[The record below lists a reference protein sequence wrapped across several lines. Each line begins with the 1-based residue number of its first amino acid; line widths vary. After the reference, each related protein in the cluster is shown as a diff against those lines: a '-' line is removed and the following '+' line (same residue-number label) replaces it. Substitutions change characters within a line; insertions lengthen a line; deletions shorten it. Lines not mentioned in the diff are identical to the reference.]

1 MIHSMTGFGREEKLI
16 NDKKIVIE
24 VRTLNSKG
32 LDISLKVHES
42 LSFIE
47 DYLRKSVKEK
57 LIKGKVDVI
66 LDIEDTNEDL
76 ILPVNKSK
84 IKAYI
89 KELRK
94 DFKIDESQI
103 ISNLLTGNS
112 YVKSNITFNKS
123 EEKKIKILLD
133 KVIQKQLR
141 YRRIEGEAL
150 GKDLEKSLSRIN
162 SYINKVVSVEAN
174 RIKDKKNKF
183 KSYFNELNEKYDKSR
198 LEQEII
204 YYIEKLDINE
214 EIIRLQHHLKFFSS
228 EMKKKEIKGKKLS
241 FISQEIGREINTI
254 GSKAN
259 NFEIQS
265 MVVNM
270 KEELE
275 RIKENVLNIL
285 YRKVGYK

>member
-16 NDKKIVIE
+16 NSNKIVIE
-24 VRTLNSKG
+24 IRTLNSKG
-32 LDISLKVHES
+32 LDINLKVHES
-42 LSFIE
+42 FSFIGE
-47 DYLRKSVKEK
+47 YLRKSVKEK

-76 ILPVNKSK
+76 LIPFNKSK

-112 YVKSNITFNKS
+112 YVKSNITFNKR

-133 KVIQKQLR
+133 KVIQKQIK
-141 YRRIEGEAL
+141 YRRTEGEAI
-150 GKDLEKSLSRIN
+150 GKDLKKSISKIN
-162 SYINKVVSVEAN
+162 NYINKVVSVESN
-174 RIKDKKNKF
+174 RIKDKKKKF
-183 KSYFNELNEKYDKSR
+183 KSYFNELNDKYDKSR

-214 EIIRLQHHLKFFSS
+214 EIVRLQHHLKFFSS
-228 EMKKKEIKGKKLS
+228 EMKNKQIKGKKLS

-275 RIKENVLNIL
+275 KIKENVLNIL
-285 YRKVGYK
+285 

>member
-1 MIHSMTGFGREEKLI
+1 MTGFGREEKLI

-24 VRTLNSKG
+24 IRTLNSKG
-32 LDISLKVHES
+32 LDINLKVHDS
-42 LSFIE
+42 FSFIGE
-47 DYLRKSVKEK
+47 YLRKSVKEK
-57 LIKGKVDVI
+57 LIKGKVDII

-76 ILPVNKSK
+76 LLPFNKSK

-94 DFKIDESQI
+94 DFKIDESQV

-150 GKDLEKSLSRIN
+150 GKDLEKSLSKIN

-228 EMKKKEIKGKKLS
+228 EMKKREIKGKKLS

-285 YRKVGYK
+285 

>member
-32 LDISLKVHES
+32 LDITLKVHES

-76 ILPVNKSK
+76 ILPFNKSK

-89 KELRK
+89 KELSK

-150 GKDLEKSLSRIN
+150 GKDLEKSLSKIN
-162 SYINKVVSVEAN
+162 SYIKKIVSVESS

-183 KSYFNELNEKYDKSR
+183 KSYFNKLNEKYDKSR

-285 YRKVGYK
+285 

>member
-1 MIHSMTGFGREEKLI
+1 MTGFGREEKLI

-24 VRTLNSKG
+24 IRTLNSKG
-32 LDISLKVHES
+32 LDINLKVHDS
-42 LSFIE
+42 FSFIGE
-47 DYLRKSVKEK
+47 YLRKSVKEK
-57 LIKGKVDVI
+57 LIKGKVDII

-76 ILPVNKSK
+76 LLPFNKSK

-103 ISNLLTGNS
+103 ISNLLTENS

-150 GKDLEKSLSRIN
+150 GKDLEKSLSKIN

-285 YRKVGYK
+285 

>member
-24 VRTLNSKG
+24 IRTLNSKG
-32 LDISLKVHES
+32 LDINLKVHDS
-42 LSFIE
+42 FSFIGE
-47 DYLRKSVKEK
+47 YLRKSIKEK

-66 LDIEDTNEDL
+66 LDIENTNEDL
-76 ILPVNKSK
+76 LIPFNKSK
-84 IKAYI
+84 IKTYL

-103 ISNLLTGNS
+103 ISNLLMGNS
-112 YVKSNITFNKS
+112 YVNSNITFNRG
-123 EEKKIKILLD
+123 EEKNIKILLD
-133 KVIQKQLR
+133 KVIQKQLK
-141 YRRIEGEAL
+141 YRRIEGKAI
-150 GKDLEKSLSRIN
+150 GDDLKKSISKIN
-162 SYINKVVSVEAN
+162 SYLNKVVSSESN
-174 RIKDKKNKF
+174 RIKDKKKKI
-183 KSYFNELNEKYDKSR
+183 KSHFNELNEKYDKSR

-214 EIIRLQHHLKFFSS
+214 EIVRLQHHLKFFSS
-228 EMKKKEIKGKKLS
+228 EMKNKEIKGKKLS

-275 RIKENVLNIL
+275 KIKENVLNIL
-285 YRKVGYK
+285 

>member
-1 MIHSMTGFGREEKLI
+1 MTGFGREEKLI
-16 NDKKIVIE
+16 NNKKIVIE
-24 VRTLNSKG
+24 IRTLNSKG
-32 LDISLKVHES
+32 LDINLKVHDS
-42 LSFIE
+42 FSFIGE
-47 DYLRKSVKEK
+47 YLRKSIKEK

-66 LDIEDTNEDL
+66 IDIEDTNEDL
-76 ILPVNKSK
+76 QIPFNKSK
-84 IKAYI
+84 IKSYL

-103 ISNLLTGNS
+103 ISNLLSGNT
-112 YVKSNITFNKS
+112 YVNSNITFTKS

-133 KVIQKQLR
+133 KVIQKQLK
-141 YRRIEGEAL
+141 YRKIEGKAI
-150 GKDLEKSLSRIN
+150 GNDLSKSVSKIN
-162 SYINKVVSVEAN
+162 SYISKTISIESNRVE
-174 RIKDKKNKF
+174 DKKKKF
-183 KSYFNELNEKYDKSR
+183 KSYFNELNEKFDKSR
-198 LEQEII
+198 LEQEMI

-214 EIIRLQHHLKFFSS
+214 EIIRLKHHLKFFSL
-228 EMKKKEIKGKKLS
+228 EMKNKEIKGKKLS
-241 FISQEIGREINTI
+241 FICQEIGREINTI

-285 YRKVGYK
+285 

>member
-1 MIHSMTGFGREEKLI
+1 MTGFGREEKLI
-16 NDKKIVIE
+16 NSNKIVIE
-24 VRTLNSKG
+24 IRTLNSKG
-32 LDISLKVHES
+32 LDINLKVHES
-42 LSFIE
+42 FSFIGE
-47 DYLRKSVKEK
+47 YLRKSIKEK

-76 ILPVNKSK
+76 LIPFDKSK

-103 ISNLLTGNS
+103 ISNLLIGNS
-112 YVKSNITFNKS
+112 YINSNITFNKS

-133 KVIQKQLR
+133 KVIQKQIK
-141 YRRIEGEAL
+141 YRRTEGEAI
-150 GKDLEKSLSRIN
+150 GKDLKKSISKIN
-162 SYINKVVSVEAN
+162 NYINKVVSVESN
-174 RIKDKKNKF
+174 RIKDKKKKF
-183 KSYFNELNEKYDKSR
+183 KSYFNELNDKYDKSR

-214 EIIRLQHHLKFFSS
+214 EIVRLQHHLKFFSS
-228 EMKKKEIKGKKLS
+228 EMKNKQIKGKKLS

-275 RIKENVLNIL
+275 KIKENVLNIL
-285 YRKVGYK
+285 

>member
-1 MIHSMTGFGREEKLI
+1 MTGFGREEKLI
-16 NDKKIVIE
+16 NGNKIVIE
-24 VRTLNSKG
+24 IRTLNSKG
-32 LDISLKVHES
+32 LDINLKVHES
-42 LSFIE
+42 FSFIGE
-47 DYLRKSVKEK
+47 YLRKSIKEK

-76 ILPVNKSK
+76 LIPFNKSK

-103 ISNLLTGNS
+103 ISNLLIGNS
-112 YVKSNITFNKS
+112 YINSNITFNKS

-133 KVIQKQLR
+133 KVIQKQIK
-141 YRRIEGEAL
+141 YRRTEGEAI
-150 GKDLEKSLSRIN
+150 GKDLKKSISKIN
-162 SYINKVVSVEAN
+162 NYINKVVSVESN
-174 RIKDKKNKF
+174 RIKDKKKKF
-183 KSYFNELNEKYDKSR
+183 KSYFNELNDKYDKSR

-214 EIIRLQHHLKFFSS
+214 EIVRLQHHLKFFSS
-228 EMKKKEIKGKKLS
+228 EMKNKEIKGKKLS

-275 RIKENVLNIL
+275 KIKENVLNIL
-285 YRKVGYK
+285 

>member
-1 MIHSMTGFGREEKLI
+1 MTGFGREEKLI

-24 VRTLNSKG
+24 IRTLNSKG
-32 LDISLKVHES
+32 LDINLKVHDS
-42 LSFIE
+42 FSFIGE
-47 DYLRKSVKEK
+47 YLRKSVKEK
-57 LIKGKVDVI
+57 LIKGKVDII

-76 ILPVNKSK
+76 LLPFNKSK

-112 YVKSNITFNKS
+112 YVKSNITFNKR

-150 GKDLEKSLSRIN
+150 GKDLEKSLSKIN

-228 EMKKKEIKGKKLS
+228 EMKNKEIKGKKLS

-285 YRKVGYK
+285 

>member
-16 NDKKIVIE
+16 NSNKIVIE
-24 VRTLNSKG
+24 IRTLNSKG
-32 LDISLKVHES
+32 LDINLKVHES
-42 LSFIE
+42 FSFIGE
-47 DYLRKSVKEK
+47 YLRKSVKEK

-76 ILPVNKSK
+76 LIPFDKSK

-103 ISNLLTGNS
+103 ISNLLIGNS
-112 YVKSNITFNKS
+112 YINSNITFNKS

-133 KVIQKQLR
+133 KVIQKQIK
-141 YRRIEGEAL
+141 YRRTEGEAI
-150 GKDLEKSLSRIN
+150 GKDLKKSISKIN
-162 SYINKVVSVEAN
+162 NYINKVVSVESN
-174 RIKDKKNKF
+174 RIKDKKKKF

-204 YYIEKLDINE
+204 YYIEKLDVNE

-228 EMKKKEIKGKKLS
+228 EMKNKEIKGRKLS

-265 MVVNM
+265 IVVNM

-275 RIKENVLNIL
+275 KIKENVLNIL
-285 YRKVGYK
+285 

>member
-16 NDKKIVIE
+16 NSNKIVIE
-24 VRTLNSKG
+24 IRTLNSKG
-32 LDISLKVHES
+32 LDINLKVHES
-42 LSFIE
+42 FSFIGE
-47 DYLRKSVKEK
+47 YLRKSVKEK

-76 ILPVNKSK
+76 LIPFNKSK

-103 ISNLLTGNS
+103 ISNLLIGNS
-112 YVKSNITFNKS
+112 YINSNITFNKS

-133 KVIQKQLR
+133 KVIQKQIK
-141 YRRIEGEAL
+141 YRRTEGEAI
-150 GKDLEKSLSRIN
+150 GKDLKKSISKIN
-162 SYINKVVSVEAN
+162 NYINKVVSVESN
-174 RIKDKKNKF
+174 RIKDKKKKF

-204 YYIEKLDINE
+204 YYIEKLDVNE
-214 EIIRLQHHLKFFSS
+214 EIVRLQHHLKFFSS
-228 EMKKKEIKGKKLS
+228 EMKNKQIKGKKLS

-275 RIKENVLNIL
+275 KIKENVLNIL
-285 YRKVGYK
+285 

>member
-1 MIHSMTGFGREEKLI
+1 MIHSMTGFGREEKPI

-32 LDISLKVHES
+32 LDITLKVHES

-76 ILPVNKSK
+76 ILPFNKSK

-112 YVKSNITFNKS
+112 YVKSNITFNKR

-150 GKDLEKSLSRIN
+150 GKDLEKSLSKIN
-162 SYINKVVSVEAN
+162 SYINKVVSVEVN

-214 EIIRLQHHLKFFSS
+214 EIIRLQHHLKFFSL
-228 EMKKKEIKGKKLS
+228 EMKKREIKGKKLS

-285 YRKVGYK
+285 

>member
-1 MIHSMTGFGREEKLI
+1 MTGFGREEKLI

-24 VRTLNSKG
+24 IRTLNSKG
-32 LDISLKVHES
+32 LDINLKVHDS
-42 LSFIE
+42 FSFIE
-47 DYLRKSVKEK
+47 EYLRKSVKEK
-57 LIKGKVDVI
+57 LIKGKVDII

-76 ILPVNKSK
+76 LLPFNKSK

-150 GKDLEKSLSRIN
+150 GKDLEKSLSKIN

-285 YRKVGYK
+285 

>member
-1 MIHSMTGFGREEKLI
+1 MTGFGREEKLI

-24 VRTLNSKG
+24 IRTLNSKG
-32 LDISLKVHES
+32 LDINLKVHDS
-42 LSFIE
+42 FSFIGE
-47 DYLRKSVKEK
+47 YLRKSVKEK
-57 LIKGKVDVI
+57 LIKGKVDII

-76 ILPVNKSK
+76 LLPFNKSK

-150 GKDLEKSLSRIN
+150 GKDLEKSLSKIN

-183 KSYFNELNEKYDKSR
+183 KSYFNKLNEKYDKSR

-285 YRKVGYK
+285 

>member
-1 MIHSMTGFGREEKLI
+1 MTGFGREEKLI

-24 VRTLNSKG
+24 IRTLNSKG
-32 LDISLKVHES
+32 LDINLKVHDS
-42 LSFIE
+42 FSFIGE
-47 DYLRKSVKEK
+47 YLRKSVKEK
-57 LIKGKVDVI
+57 LIKGKVDII

-76 ILPVNKSK
+76 LLPFNKSK

-103 ISNLLTGNS
+103 ISNLLTENS

-150 GKDLEKSLSRIN
+150 GKDLEKSLSKIN

-228 EMKKKEIKGKKLS
+228 EMKKREIKGKKLS

-285 YRKVGYK
+285 

>member
-24 VRTLNSKG
+24 IRTLNSKG
-32 LDISLKVHES
+32 LDINLKVHDS
-42 LSFIE
+42 FSFIGE
-47 DYLRKSVKEK
+47 YLRKSVKEK
-57 LIKGKVDVI
+57 LIKGKVDII

-76 ILPVNKSK
+76 LLPFNKSK

-89 KELRK
+89 KELSK

-150 GKDLEKSLSRIN
+150 GKDLEKSLSKIN

-285 YRKVGYK
+285 

>member
-24 VRTLNSKG
+24 IRTLNSKG
-32 LDISLKVHES
+32 LDINLKVHNS
-42 LSFIE
+42 FSFIE
-47 DYLRKSVKEK
+47 EYLRKSVKEK
-57 LIKGKVDVI
+57 LIKGKVDII

-76 ILPVNKSK
+76 LLPFNKSK

-94 DFKIDESQI
+94 DFKIDESQV

-150 GKDLEKSLSRIN
+150 GKDLEKSLSKIN

-285 YRKVGYK
+285 

>member
-76 ILPVNKSK
+76 LLPFNKSK

-103 ISNLLTGNS
+103 ISNLLTENS

-133 KVIQKQLR
+133 EVIQKQLR

-150 GKDLEKSLSRIN
+150 GKDLEKSLSKIN

-265 MVVNM
+265 IVVNM

-285 YRKVGYK
+285 

>member
-1 MIHSMTGFGREEKLI
+1 MTGFGREEKLI

-24 VRTLNSKG
+24 IRTLNSKG
-32 LDISLKVHES
+32 LDINLKVHDS
-42 LSFIE
+42 FSFIVE
-47 DYLRKSVKEK
+47 YLRKSVKEK
-57 LIKGKVDVI
+57 LIKGKVDII

-76 ILPVNKSK
+76 LLPFNKSK

-94 DFKIDESQI
+94 NFKIDESQI

-150 GKDLEKSLSRIN
+150 GKDLEKSLSKIN

-228 EMKKKEIKGKKLS
+228 EMKKREIKGKKLS

-285 YRKVGYK
+285 